1 MRGQAIGVFDSGIGG
16 LSILKALRAELPQE
30 DFLYIAD
37 SGHAPYGERD
47 DAHVL
52 ARARAITTHLLR
64 QNIKALVKA
73 ELQRV
78 SPTSW
83 VKVDASGSAVVTR
96 TVEQSQ
102 QNVPGDM
109 QSFNFK
115 LEVTPLWNLV
125 E

>member
-1 MRGQAIGVFDSGIGG
+1 MSWSFAWQGRAKRV
-16 LSILKALRAELPQE
+16 AELV
-30 DFLYIAD
+30 
-37 SGHAPYGERD
+37 GE
-47 DAHVL
+47 ASTQYLVEPEK
-52 ARARAITTHLLR
+52 T
-64 QNIKALVKA
+64 QVENIKALVKA